1 MLIPKFTPDL
11 LILSLFITMAD
22 VHSKETRSFNMSQI
36 KGKNTK
42 PEIIVRKHL
51 FAEGFRYRL
60 HDKSLPGNPD
70 IILKKFKAVVFVNGC
85 FWHGHHSCKYFKIP
99 KTRTEWWT
107 EKINKNID
115 NDTIAMTRLKSL
127 GWNVIIVWECDLKN
141 RTVETLDYLV
151 KSLRAI
157 KI

>member
-1 MLIPKFTPDL
+1 
-11 LILSLFITMAD
+11 MAD
-22 VHSKETRSFNMSQI
+22 VHSNEIRSFNMSQI

-70 IILKKFKAVVFVNGC
+70 IILKKFKAVVFINGC

-107 EKINKNID
+107 EKINKTID
-115 NDTIAMTRLKSL
+115 NDIIAKTKLESF
-127 GWNVIIVWECDLKN
+127 GWKVITVWECDLKN
-141 RTVETLDYLV
+141 KKAETLDHLV

>member
-1 MLIPKFTPDL
+1 
-11 LILSLFITMAD
+11 
-22 VHSKETRSFNMSQI
+22 MSQI

-70 IILKKFKAVVFVNGC
+70 IILKKFKTVVFVNGC

-115 NDTIAMTRLKSL
+115 NDTIAMTRLEGL
-127 GWNVIIVWECDLKN
+127 GWNVIVVWECDLKN

>member
-70 IILKKFKAVVFVNGC
+70 IILKKFKTVVFVNGC

-115 NDTIAMTRLKSL
+115 NDTIAMTRLEGL
-127 GWNVIIVWECDLKN
+127 GWNVIVVWECDLKN

>member
-1 MLIPKFTPDL
+1 
-11 LILSLFITMAD
+11 
-22 VHSKETRSFNMSQI
+22 MSQI

-115 NDTIAMTRLKSL
+115 NDTIAMTRLEGL

>member
-1 MLIPKFTPDL
+1 
-11 LILSLFITMAD
+11 MAD

-36 KGKNTK
+36 KGKNTT

-70 IILKKFKAVVFVNGC
+70 IILKKFKTVVFINGC

-115 NDTIAMTRLKSL
+115 NDTIAKTRLEHL
-127 GWNVIIVWECDLKN
+127 GWKVIIVWECDLKN
-141 RTVETLDYLV
+141 RKVETLDHLV
-151 KSLRAI
+151 KSLRASNI
-157 KI
+157 